1 MLLEYMYFFLKLEKH
16 YYKLFENCDKEYIH
30 LRPSQLTANPSSPN
44 CSNRLSR
51 VSCTSG
57 YYFQTNAVQI
67 QLWGVEPSS
76 DTTDQYITTHTCS
89 EYKTLILLFTLVIRD
104 NSGLPGK
111 TYQRAFYVFK
121 INYITDRT
129 RNTNTAI
136 FLNVPY
142 GLSTKYNHLWGII
155 FFDKC
160 NGGGSTDIR

>member
-1 MLLEYMYFFLKLEKH
+1 MIKNIFTYVHPNLL
-16 YYKLFENCDKEYIH
+16 
-30 LRPSQLTANPSSPN
+30 
-44 CSNRLSR
+44 
-51 VSCTSG
+51 
-57 YYFQTNAVQI
+57 QTHQVLIVLIDSHAFHVHQGTI
-67 QLWGVEPSS
+67 EPSS

-104 NSGLPGK
+104 NSGLPSK

-142 GLSTKYNHLWGII
+142 GLSTNEVQSFMGDNIL
-155 FFDKC
+155 
-160 NGGGSTDIR
+160 R